1 MIDYL
6 GESLVSQGIIEQER
20 ADICGFE
27 ILEKIFET
35 EPDSEVRR
43 KTDRENLLNWV
54 RKGSV
59 PDKNWKEFVMGKRK
73 VLSDD
78 NFLNIAQRVIQLDPD
93 EIEGKKSVDENK
105 TEIVDEKILEA
116 RKAEKAEA
124 LLDNYNYELIYND
137 YQLKMD
143 LTQKLENY
151 IGYRGI
157 NPSASILSKIIF
169 CIIHGLYG
177 RAKKSVP
184 YGIQTSFYLERKI
197 DAKIEDDWNFVW
209 VRGDAYSGKTRWL
222 LKYAEKSD
230 KEAVYIKNP
239 MSYQEIIEKITIEE
253 DNVLDESTR
262 KILGCHF
269 RRSIEGKVER
279 IQHLVKDFVLII
291 DGDSLKKTD
300 QRKLFELSKSDRV
313 QVFIETRLD
322 VNDNDPKQPIV
333 SIPAFTER
341 ETINLFYLV
350 SGKYVDIEKLDKDD
364 ELSAI
369 LPTLC
374 KQVFNN
380 PGLIILLAENYWSR
394 IKKDNTESGK
404 RNALKFLEDIINF
417 QPIGTKD
424 EIDWGEKCS
433 SSIHYSN
440 GKQSQNKLDG
450 HIRHLFSSCVPE
462 MDKDVFYVIS
472 LLDGIKLEVRHL
484 KNWFG
489 ISEAT
494 IHKLEVEG
502 WCNIDQSSLVVGI
515 PQLIVHALKVDV
527 HKNINT
533 SRNFLRYIK
542 NISATL
548 NRMEV
553 EPADVEI
560 MQQVILQLHNILVNQ
575 LKIAET
581 KVKKEWF
588 EFHFTCVRYFLYY
601 GNALKADQL
610 KNMSNIKAVEGY
622 EDVKIYEDMLETIR
636 DYIGKNEIESMEED
650 ICNILRS
657 GKVFISNMATKAFL
671 DMIFLY
677 SERVLIQWVSFMQN
691 MDDEKYA
698 IVYTKT
704 EGLKYIYSIIVEKVG
719 RNEKIIK
726 LVHLYSKAFGT
737 LTNYPQWP
745 VYTIIE
751 CEESWSSLEQ
761 QYDCL
766 SNRICDIERKIY
778 FQSIFLLICNAFY
791 FHMVIERNQ
800 LESCNEIEKCD
811 TEMIELN
818 KSIGDTKLKIQEIA
832 EQLVV
837 LKGRIHELPCNC
849 AGICLLACGMAGCI
863 LQDKSL
869 MQVND
874 YDFKHMDLYDQQE
887 QEKLK
892 QIIFEYRR
900 WGEKEKV

>member
-1 MIDYL
+1 MKNVFQTMIDYL

-230 KEAVYIKNP
+230 KEAVYINNP

-341 ETINLFYLV
+341 ETIDLFYLV

-588 EFHFTCVRYFLYY
+588 EFHFTCVRYFLYNGAYDSDGNEIFTDCSSNFLNAYINVFTPYMDSDFHEMAIKAAFGDQESLNVFKKAEESGNTENQESQNNVNEDTVEAEENAEEDGIDNYVRYDFLY
-601 GNALKADQL
+601 GDDGCELKAMLFYQQKNSGVIAFEYIDYEDESNSKNINGTFEEDENGNGSILMETGDQL
-610 KNMSNIKAVEGY
+610 
-622 EDVKIYEDMLETIR
+622 
-636 DYIGKNEIESMEED
+636 DYVVD
-650 ICNILRS
+650 
-657 GKVFISNMATKAFL
+657 
-671 DMIFLY
+671 LY
-677 SERVLIQWVSFMQN
+677 SYPTSLTITLQDGSDLIM
-691 MDDEKYA
+691 MDYD
-698 IVYTKT
+698 
-704 EGLKYIYSIIVEKVG
+704 
-719 RNEKIIK
+719 
-726 LVHLYSKAFGT
+726 
-737 LTNYPQWP
+737 W
-745 VYTIIE
+745 
-751 CEESWSSLEQ
+751 SLE
-761 QYDCL
+761 
-766 SNRICDIERKIY
+766 
-778 FQSIFLLICNAFY
+778 NA
-791 FHMVIERNQ
+791 
-800 LESCNEIEKCD
+800 
-811 TEMIELN
+811 
-818 KSIGDTKLKIQEIA
+818 G
-832 EQLVV
+832 
-837 LKGRIHELPCNC
+837 
-849 AGICLLACGMAGCI
+849 
-863 LQDKSL
+863 
-869 MQVND
+869 
-874 YDFKHMDLYDQQE
+874 
-887 QEKLK
+887 
-892 QIIFEYRR
+892 
-900 WGEKEKV
+900 